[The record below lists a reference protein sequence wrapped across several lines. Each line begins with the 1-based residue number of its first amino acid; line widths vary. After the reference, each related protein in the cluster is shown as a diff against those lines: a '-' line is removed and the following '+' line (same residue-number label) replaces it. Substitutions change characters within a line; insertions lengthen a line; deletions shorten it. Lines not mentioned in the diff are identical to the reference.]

1 MAAASLSG
9 HAVPLPRAHGAPSRS
24 SMVSLRPLKGMA
36 ERLPLTHPLRILLA
50 GEPDELSRE
59 EYAAKAPGW
68 WRLVLSQ
75 SP

>member
-1 MAAASLSG
+1 
-9 HAVPLPRAHGAPSRS
+9 
-24 SMVSLRPLKGMA
+24 MVSLRPLKGMA